1 MKSVLIVSI
10 ALVVAAGTYVAL
22 NTNEPGLV
30 TENELNNSDSESP
43 SPSLP
48 SQPSFSAAL
57 SSSTPSKPDSPDTL
71 AEPLSS
77 LTRQNNASLDPSRFS
92 SEQALNQSFIY
103 PDNTVSRTSLNDFFL
118 HSDFHQWVDN
128 ISAMQKSQAS
138 IEREIKLF
146 EQLTNKLG
154 GRVFGE
160 EYACAG
166 RICVVQF
173 SYDADVSKEELSD
186 LSEFDKNYVFMN
198 HAANAGEG
206 QQFRAIYIQTDDPST
221 LTIGD

>member
-1 MKSVLIVSI
+1 
-10 ALVVAAGTYVAL
+10 
-22 NTNEPGLV
+22 
-30 TENELNNSDSESP
+30 
-43 SPSLP
+43 
-48 SQPSFSAAL
+48 
-57 SSSTPSKPDSPDTL
+57 
-71 AEPLSS
+71 
-77 LTRQNNASLDPSRFS
+77 
-92 SEQALNQSFIY
+92 
-103 PDNTVSRTSLNDFFL
+103 
-118 HSDFHQWVDN
+118 
-128 ISAMQKSQAS
+128 MQKSQAS

-198 HAANAGEG
+198 HAADAGEG